1 MASPENEK
9 LIKILWK
16 NHPGESSY
24 EAMKDNVDKMRE
36 NMVEMTKRFVPAD
49 DSQIERVD
57 ADGVP
62 GEFVRAAGTG
72 LEPVVIY
79 LHGGGYV
86 IGSTATHRG
95 LVDRLSRACG
105 GRILSLDYRLAPE
118 NPFPAALEDATT
130 AYRWLLKQG
139 IPSEKIVISG
149 DSAGGGLALATLAA
163 LRDAGDPLPA
173 CAVPISPWTDLNGTG
188 ASIETRKELDP
199 MVEIGG
205 LLGMARLY
213 IGTEDPLNPL
223 ASPLHLD
230 PKGFPP
236 LLIQVGDYEI
246 LLDDSTRFA
255 AKAENA
261 GVDVTLEVWPEMVH
275 VWHCFAPMIPEGQAA
290 IERVGE
296 YIKGIIN

>member
-49 DSQIERVD
+49 DSQIERID

-62 GEFVRAAGTG
+62 GEFVRAAGTS
-72 LEPVVIY
+72 LEPVVLY

-118 NPFPAALEDATT
+118 NPFPAALEDAT
-130 AYRWLLKQG
+130 G
-139 IPSEKIVISG
+139 SG
-149 DSAGGGLALATLAA
+149 SFVVAGQLRHQRAA
-163 LRDAGDPLPA
+163 LSRWRA
-173 CAVPISPWTDLNGTG
+173 
-188 ASIETRKELDP
+188 E
-199 MVEIGG
+199 
-205 LLGMARLY
+205 ARVD
-213 IGTEDPLNPL
+213 E
-223 ASPLHLD
+223 LHLA
-230 PKGFPP
+230 P
-236 LLIQVGDYEI
+236 LVENRSS
-246 LLDDSTRFA
+246 LLLRV
-255 AKAENA
+255 K
-261 GVDVTLEVWPEMVH
+261 LEPGSH
-275 VWHCFAPMIPEGQAA
+275 
-290 IERVGE
+290 RRRRS
-296 YIKGIIN
+296 KLRRN

>member
-1 MASPENEK
+1 
-9 LIKILWK
+9 
-16 NHPGESSY
+16 
-24 EAMKDNVDKMRE
+24 
-36 NMVEMTKRFVPAD
+36 
-49 DSQIERVD
+49 
-57 ADGVP
+57 
-62 GEFVRAAGTG
+62 
-72 LEPVVIY
+72 
-79 LHGGGYV
+79 
-86 IGSTATHRG
+86 
-95 LVDRLSRACG
+95 
-105 GRILSLDYRLAPE
+105 
-118 NPFPAALEDATT
+118 
-130 AYRWLLKQG
+130 
-139 IPSEKIVISG
+139 
-149 DSAGGGLALATLAA
+149 
-163 LRDAGDPLPA
+163 
-173 CAVPISPWTDLNGTG
+173 
-188 ASIETRKELDP
+188 

-213 IGTEDPLNPL
+213 IGTGAPLNPL

-255 AKAENA
+255 AKAEDA